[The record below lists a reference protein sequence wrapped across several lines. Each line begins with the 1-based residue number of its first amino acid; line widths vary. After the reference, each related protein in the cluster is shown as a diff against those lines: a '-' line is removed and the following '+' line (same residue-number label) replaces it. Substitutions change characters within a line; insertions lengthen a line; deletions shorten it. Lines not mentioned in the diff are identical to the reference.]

1 MDQGSS
7 TEGRG
12 ERRARETLAEW
23 AQEEETAPGNP
34 GGLGMDVEGEDRS
47 QGQPEILDEHPED
60 RIGLAGG
67 GR

>member
-12 ERRARETLAEW
+12 EGRGRETLAEW
-23 AQEEETAPGNP
+23 VQEEESAQGRP
-34 GGLGMDVEGEDRS
+34 GGLDKDVEGEDHS
-47 QGQPEILDEHPED
+47 QGQPEILVEHPED
-60 RIGLAGG
+60 RIGLAGA